1 MPDLSIL
8 IGNQLSKG
16 AAETTLTLEE
26 LISSMSA
33 SGMDNQS
40 IKDVL
45 MNDLTTGGRLFGP
58 FRNSVKNTVKS
69 GMGMAANEA
78 SRTTFEKAGV
88 QEFKWVSIGDKSV
101 CIDCE
106 ERHGEIDTMEYFKTV
121 GLPRSGFSI
130 CQFSCRCQ
138 LVPATYEGENLNE
151 PLLRKKAQPLKQ
163 ETDDAKINTILQ
175 KANVSPQRVLDD
187 MKAFARHDNT
197 PDSMLLGLAEEYGI
211 TGSDAHHLMNYVKN
225 IPDDLERYLKTPPR
239 LLDSFDSSMKKWT
252 FGVDVEGRDS
262 AAMTFWDFEDVR
274 NYTQSELI
282 IDLRRQGYKIQS
294 LETFRQSRHKIYRVG
309 GTQQGYN
316 SFFMNKEQAF
326 AYQKRMGLDSISE
339 YDVYGDDIIPT
350 RSGAGEVVVNADDV
364 LSETLIDV
372 G

>member
-1 MPDLSIL
+1 MSLEISI
-8 IGNQLSKG
+8 GSQLSKNS
-16 AAETTLTLEE
+16 AETTLSLEE
-26 LISSMSA
+26 LIIGMSE
-33 SGMDNQS
+33 SGMDKSQ
-40 IKDVL
+40 IKNVL
-45 MNDLTTGGRLFGP
+45 MNDLNSGGRLFGA
-58 FRNSVKNTVKS
+58 FRNNVKNTVKN
-69 GMGMAANEA
+69 GMNIAAGES
-78 SRTTFEKAGV
+78 SRGTFEEAGV
-88 QEFKWVSIGDKSV
+88 QEYRWVSSGDASV
-101 CIDCE
+101 CPDCLR
-106 ERHGEIDTMEYFKTV
+106 RHGDVESMEFWKNV
-121 GLPRSGFSI
+121 GLPASGFSL
-130 CQFSCRCQ
+130 CRFACNCQ
-138 LVPATYEGENLNE
+138 LVPETYKGENLDE
-151 PLLRKKAQPLKQ
+151 PLLRKKTKPSKQ
-163 ETDDAKINTILQ
+163 VVEDEKINTILQ
-175 KANVSPQRVLDD
+175 NANVGAQKVLGD
-187 MKAFARHDNT
+187 MKAFARHSNT

>member
-151 PLLRKKAQPLKQ
+151 PLLRKKKEPTVTQPVARSWQ
-163 ETDDAKINTILQ
+163 EAEKINSTADISDESKDLIFNYADESVRGSSVPIYRQVNNALREGVGLDKQVGFRGMTIEEFVNRLDEALQ
-175 KANVSPQRVLDD
+175 NEPLALYKGVTYRGVRHRSRARYEAFTENFRDTTHWTNKGFLSTSADSYQAQGFIEGLDYS
-187 MKAFARHDNT
+187 T
-197 PDSMLLGLAEEYGI
+197 EI
-211 TGSDAHHLMNYVKN
+211 
-225 IPDDLERYLKTPPR
+225 
-239 LLDSFDSSMKKWT
+239 
-252 FGVDVEGRDS
+252 
-262 AAMTFWDFEDVR
+262 
-274 NYTQSELI
+274 
-282 IDLRRQGYKIQS
+282 KIQS
-294 LETFRQSRHKIYRVG
+294 RTGRSID
-309 GTQQGYN
+309 
-316 SFFMNKEQAF
+316 
-326 AYQKRMGLDSISE
+326 GLTPISE
-339 YDVYGDDIIPT
+339 Q
-350 RSGAGEVVVNADDV
+350 EVLFSPGRRFEIVSFSEEIDLEEGFAKATIV
-364 LSETLIDV
+364 LREL
-372 G
+372 